1 MKKKIN
7 VINNL
12 EKDFSKE
19 SLESVDIELK
29 EINGLNSNDYIGFY
43 S

>member
-19 SLESVDIELK
+19 SLESVDNIK
-29 EINGLNSNDYIGFY
+29 SK
-43 S
+43 